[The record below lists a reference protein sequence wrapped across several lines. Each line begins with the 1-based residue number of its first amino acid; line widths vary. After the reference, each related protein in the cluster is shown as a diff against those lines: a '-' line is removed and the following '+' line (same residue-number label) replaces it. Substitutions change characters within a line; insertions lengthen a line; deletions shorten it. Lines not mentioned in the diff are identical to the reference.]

1 MRKAREN
8 GMGNLFHKFAGGASG
23 RDRMKLCYCST
34 RSRPSSHQT
43 DSYKGYLERITY
55 APSSHNA
62 RSYGRIFEV
71 LPEEVE
77 NAELIA
83 EEAVSHLLLGLFDE
97 VIVDDV
103 SIHFSCASRMGQR
116 DCFIQIQAQCSLQSF
131 KMFPCTREHMELTV
145 GKS

>member
-1 MRKAREN
+1 MH
-8 GMGNLFHKFAGGASG
+8 LLH
-23 RDRMKLCYCST
+23 
-34 RSRPSSHQT
+34 
-43 DSYKGYLERITY
+43 I
-55 APSSHNA
+55 NA

-145 GKS
+145 GKSICSLLKRSEEHTSELQSPCNLVCRLLLE

>member
-1 MRKAREN
+1 MH
-8 GMGNLFHKFAGGASG
+8 LLH
-23 RDRMKLCYCST
+23 
-34 RSRPSSHQT
+34 
-43 DSYKGYLERITY
+43 I
-55 APSSHNA
+55 NA

-97 VIVDDV
+97 VMVDDV

-145 GKS
+145 GKSICSLLKEFFGPVTIDSVIAQPLFMRTR